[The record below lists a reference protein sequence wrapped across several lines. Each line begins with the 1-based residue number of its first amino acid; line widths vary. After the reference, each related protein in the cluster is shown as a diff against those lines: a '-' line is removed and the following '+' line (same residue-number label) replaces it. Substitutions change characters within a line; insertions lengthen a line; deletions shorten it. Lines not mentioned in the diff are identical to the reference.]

1 MSAQHSQ
8 TYAHLEQEVQPKIII
23 ENKKSH
29 KKVKMIM
36 SSGFSTATLKFRS
49 QWDITFKMTHG
60 TWTTER
66 GLTVGEKGGLGGGGQ
81 KGRKL
86 GQL

>member
-1 MSAQHSQ
+1 
-8 TYAHLEQEVQPKIII
+8 
-23 ENKKSH
+23 
-29 KKVKMIM
+29 M

-66 GLTVGEKGGLGGGGQ
+66 GLTVGERGRLGGGGQ
-81 KGRKL
+81 KGKQWDNCNRINKKINKVEAE
-86 GQL
+86 